1 MRFEDIVKLD
11 VSREDIIDAINFAYS
26 HHYIDNLR
34 NRTPI
39 VAFDSNI
46 RGKIG
51 ELCITK
57 YLLANGINDCETHID
72 ENPYGCNIDI
82 KVGNLWGEIKTSNI
96 PNSASNLRGVINNC
110 DIKIIKR
117 NNSPAIELDRDFYI
131 QVYFD
136 CLTKERDTFLNQVF
150 RQNNMYISNNP
161 EDVYRLYN
169 CSFYLDNTYFF
180 AWNNKESI
188 AEYLRTLT
196 INQRTYKISY
206 RNFWKCPLSHAQS
219 PISIIDYFCN

>member
-1 MRFEDIVKLD
+1 MR
-11 VSREDIIDAINFAYS
+11 Y
-26 HHYIDNLR
+26 
-34 NRTPI
+34 RTPI

-57 YLLANGINDCETHID
+57 YLFANGIRDCKTHIN
-72 ENPYGCNIDI
+72 EYTYGCNIDI
-82 KVGNLWGEIKTSNI
+82 QVGNLWGEIKTSNI
-96 PNSASNLRGVINNC
+96 PNGAADLRGVINRC

-117 NNSPAIELDRDFYI
+117 SNLSNNVIELDRDFYI

-136 CLTKERDTFLNQVF
+136 CLTRERDDFLNNTF
-150 RQNNMYISNNP
+150 MQNNMRIPNDP
-161 EDVYRLYN
+161 EAVYRLYN

-188 AEYLRTLT
+188 EEYLGTLRP
-196 INQRTYKISY
+196 NNRTYNISF
-206 RNFWKCPLSHAQS
+206 RSFWRCPLVYAKS
-219 PISIIDYFCN
+219 PVSIIDYFSN